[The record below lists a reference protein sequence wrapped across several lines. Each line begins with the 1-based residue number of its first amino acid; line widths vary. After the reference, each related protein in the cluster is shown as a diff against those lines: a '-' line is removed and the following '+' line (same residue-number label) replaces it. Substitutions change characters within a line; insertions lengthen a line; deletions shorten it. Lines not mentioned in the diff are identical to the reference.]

1 MENKKKKNVEK
12 VFEGYIEKIFGKNC
26 LKEIE
31 PLYKKVI
38 ENRDNNVKC
47 GRYGDDPAT
56 IELIL
61 YLRHKMRENKLISS
75 EPISNY
81 LKAIPKTMK
90 DYEELFKNFL
100 ENDGK
105 DRSWLT
111 EEYKKRFPYSYE
123 SEPESHIDDY
133 MFDGWKY
140 FEYLNQNNQNY
151 DYDIEWFCVGKN
163 VVGHIYY
170 NELDHYLTYLLGA
183 IRRGI
188 SDVCISQGKNIEED
202 LDKID

>member
-1 MENKKKKNVEK
+1 MENERKLNVEE
-12 VFEGYIEKIFGKNC
+12 FEKTIERVFGKNC

>member
-12 VFEGYIEKIFGKNC
+12 VFEGYIEKIFGKDC

-47 GRYGDDPAT
+47 GEYGDDSAT

-81 LKAIPKTMK
+81 LKAIPKTK
-90 DYEELFKNFL
+90 EDCKELFKNFL

-111 EEYKKRFPYSYE
+111 EEYKKRFPCSYE
-123 SEPESHIDDY
+123 SEPESHKKPYTD
-133 MFDGWKY
+133 DGWNY

-151 DYDIEWFCVGKN
+151 DYDIEWFYVEKN

-170 NELDHYLTYLLGA
+170 NELDHYLTYLLGS
-183 IRRGI
+183 IRL
-188 SDVCISQGKNIEED
+188 DKENDCIKKGKNIKED
-202 LDKID
+202 LKKID

>member
-1 MENKKKKNVEK
+1 MENKEKKNVE
-12 VFEGYIEKIFGKNC
+12 VIFEGHIEKIFGKDC

-47 GRYGDDPAT
+47 GKYGDDPAT

-81 LKAIPKTMK
+81 LKSIPKTK
-90 DYEELFKNFL
+90 EEYKELFENFL
-100 ENDGK
+100 EKDGK
-105 DRSWLT
+105 ERSWLT
-111 EEYKKRFPYSYE
+111 KEYRNRFPCSYE
-123 SEPESHIDDY
+123 SEPESHKKPYTD
-133 MFDGWKY
+133 DGWNY

-151 DYDIEWFCVGKN
+151 DYDIEWFYVEKN
-163 VVGHIYY
+163 IVGHIYY

-183 IRRGI
+183 LRRGKPDSI
-188 SDVCISQGKNIEED
+188 RQGKNIQKD
-202 LDKID
+202 LEKID

>member
-1 MENKKKKNVEK
+1 MENKDEKKVEK
-12 VFEGYIEKIFGKNC
+12 VFKGYIEKIFGKDC

-47 GRYGDDPAT
+47 GEYGDDPAT

-81 LKAIPKTMK
+81 LKAIPKTK
-90 DYEELFKNFL
+90 EDCKELFKNFL

-111 EEYKKRFPYSYE
+111 EEYKKRFPCSYE
-123 SEPESHIDDY
+123 SEPESHKKPYTD
-133 MFDGWKY
+133 DGWNY

-151 DYDIEWFCVGKN
+151 DYDIEWFYVEKN
-163 VVGHIYY
+163 EVGHIYY
-170 NELDHYLTYLLGA
+170 NELDHYLTYLLRS
-183 IRRGI
+183 IRLDKEKDSI
-188 SDVCISQGKNIEED
+188 KKGKNIKED
-202 LDKID
+202 LKKLD

>member
-1 MENKKKKNVEK
+1 MENERKLNVEE
-12 VFEGYIEKIFGKNC
+12 FEKTIERVFGKNC

-75 EPISNY
+75 KPISNY
-81 LKAIPKTMK
+81 LKAIPITI
-90 DYEELFKNFL
+90 ENFKKFL
-100 ENDGK
+100 EKDGK

-111 EEYKKRFPYSYE
+111 EEYKNRFPYSYE
-123 SEPESHIDDY
+123 SEPESHKKPYTDDE
-133 MFDGWKY
+133 WNY

-151 DYDIEWFCVGKN
+151 DYDIEWFYVGKN

-188 SDVCISQGKNIEED
+188 SKVGIKQGKNIEKD
-202 LDKID
+202 LEKID

>member
-1 MENKKKKNVEK
+1 MENERKLNVEE
-12 VFEGYIEKIFGKNC
+12 FEKTIERVFGKNC

-123 SEPESHIDDY
+123 SESESHIDDY

>member
-1 MENKKKKNVEK
+1 MENERKLNVEE
-12 VFEGYIEKIFGKNC
+12 FEKTIERVFGKNC

-123 SEPESHIDDY
+123 SESESHIDDY

-188 SDVCISQGKNIEED
+188 SYVSIKKGKNIEED

>member
-12 VFEGYIEKIFGKNC
+12 VFEGYIEKIFGKDC

-47 GRYGDDPAT
+47 GTYGDDPAT

-61 YLRHKMRENKLISS
+61 YLRHKMRENKLISC

-81 LKAIPKTMK
+81 LKAIPITI
-90 DYEELFKNFL
+90 ENFKKFL

-105 DRSWLT
+105 VRSWLT
-111 EEYKKRFPYSYE
+111 EEYQKRFPYSYE
-123 SEPESHIDDY
+123 SEPESHKKPYTD
-133 MFDGWKY
+133 DGWNY

-151 DYDIEWFCVGKN
+151 DYDIEWFYVEKN
-163 VVGHIYY
+163 IVGHIYY

-183 IRRGI
+183 LRRGKPDSI
-188 SDVCISQGKNIEED
+188 RQGKNIQKD
-202 LDKID
+202 LEKID

>member
-1 MENKKKKNVEK
+1 MENKSEKKVEK
-12 VFEGYIEKIFGKNC
+12 VFKGYIEKIFGKDC

-31 PLYKKVI
+31 PLYKKVK
-38 ENRDNNVKC
+38 ENRDNNVKY
-47 GRYGDDPAT
+47 GEYGDDPAT

-81 LKAIPKTMK
+81 LKAIPITIENFTK
-90 DYEELFKNFL
+90 FL
-100 ENDGK
+100 EKDGK
-105 DRSWLT
+105 ERSWLT

-123 SEPESHIDDY
+123 SEPESHINDY
-133 MFDGWKY
+133 MDDGWKY

-151 DYDIEWFCVGKN
+151 DSDIEWFYVEEN
-163 VVGHIYY
+163 EVGHIYY

-183 IRRGI
+183 IRRGKKNDRI
-188 SDVCISQGKNIEED
+188 QQGKNIKID
-202 LDKID
+202 LDQID

>member
-1 MENKKKKNVEK
+1 MENERKLNVEE
-12 VFEGYIEKIFGKNC
+12 FEKTIERVFGKDC
-26 LKEIE
+26 LKDIE
-31 PLYKKVI
+31 PLYNKVI

-61 YLRHKMRENKLISS
+61 YLRKIMRQKKLVPTKKLLKGKSLTYD
-75 EPISNY
+75 NY
-81 LKAIPKTMK
+81 LEFI
-90 DYEELFKNFL
+90 

-105 DRSWLT
+105 VRSWLT
-111 EEYKKRFPYSYE
+111 EEYQERFPCSYE
-123 SEPESHIDDY
+123 SEPESHINDY
-133 MFDGWKY
+133 KDDGWKY
-140 FEYLNQNNQNY
+140 SEYLNQNNQNY
-151 DYDIEWFCVGKN
+151 DYDIEWFYVGKN

-183 IRRGI
+183 IRKGYPNVR
-188 SDVCISQGKNIEED
+188 ISQGKNIQKD

>member
-1 MENKKKKNVEK
+1 MENERKLNVEEFK
-12 VFEGYIEKIFGKNC
+12 KTIERVFGKDC

-47 GRYGDDPAT
+47 GTYGDDPAT

-90 DYEELFKNFL
+90 DYEKLFRKFL
-100 ENDGK
+100 KNDGK
-105 DRSWLT
+105 DKSWLT
-111 EEYKKRFPYSYE
+111 EEYKKCFPYSYE
-123 SEPESHIDDY
+123 SEPESHINDY

>member
-12 VFEGYIEKIFGKNC
+12 VFEGYIEKIFGKDC

-31 PLYKKVI
+31 ALYKKVI
-38 ENRDNNVKC
+38 ENRDNTVKC
-47 GRYGDDPAT
+47 GKYGDDPAT

-81 LKAIPKTMK
+81 LKSIPKTMT
-90 DYEELFKNFL
+90 DYEKLFKNFL

-105 DRSWLT
+105 NKSWLT

-170 NELDHYLTYLLGA
+170 NELDHYLTYLLGS
-183 IRRGI
+183 IRL
-188 SDVCISQGKNIEED
+188 DKENDCIKKGKNIKED
-202 LDKID
+202 LEKID

>member
-1 MENKKKKNVEK
+1 MENKKNVEK

-111 EEYKKRFPYSYE
+111 EEYKKRFPCSYE
-123 SEPESHIDDY
+123 SEPESHKKTYTD
-133 MFDGWKY
+133 DGWNY

-151 DYDIEWFCVGKN
+151 DYDIEWFYVEKN

-170 NELDHYLTYLLGA
+170 NEFDHYLTYLLGS
-183 IRRGI
+183 IRL
-188 SDVCISQGKNIEED
+188 DKENDCIKKGKNIKED
-202 LDKID
+202 LKKID

>member
-1 MENKKKKNVEK
+1 MENERKLNVEE
-12 VFEGYIEKIFGKNC
+12 FEKTIERVFGKNC

-170 NELDHYLTYLLGA
+170 IELDHYLTYLLGA

>member
-1 MENKKKKNVEK
+1 MENERKLNVEE
-12 VFEGYIEKIFGKNC
+12 FEKTIERVFGKNC

-90 DYEELFKNFL
+90 DYEELFKNLL

-170 NELDHYLTYLLGA
+170 IELDHYLTYLLGA

>member
-1 MENKKKKNVEK
+1 MENKDEKKVEK
-12 VFEGYIEKIFGKNC
+12 VFKGYIEKIFGKDC

-61 YLRHKMRENKLISS
+61 YLRKIMRQKKLVPTEKLLKGKSLTYD
-75 EPISNY
+75 NY
-81 LKAIPKTMK
+81 LEFI
-90 DYEELFKNFL
+90 

-105 DRSWLT
+105 VRSWLT

-123 SEPESHIDDY
+123 SEPKSHIDDY
-133 MFDGWKY
+133 KEDGWNY
-140 FEYLNQNNQNY
+140 LEYLNQNNQNY
-151 DYDIEWFCVGKN
+151 DYDIEWFYVEKN
-163 VVGHIYY
+163 EVGHIYY

-183 IRRGI
+183 IRRGMPEKI
-188 SDVCISQGKNIEED
+188 KQGKNIKKD
-202 LDKID
+202 LEKID

>member
-1 MENKKKKNVEK
+1 MENKKKKNVEVK
-12 VFEGYIEKIFGKNC
+12 FEGCIEKIFGKDC
-26 LKEIE
+26 LKDIE
-31 PLYKKVI
+31 PLYNKVI

-47 GRYGDDPAT
+47 GIYGDDLAT

-81 LKAIPKTMK
+81 LKAIPITKEN
-90 DYEELFKNFL
+90 YEKLLENFL

-123 SEPESHIDDY
+123 SEPESHKKPYTI
-133 MFDGWKY
+133 DGWNY
-140 FEYLNQNNQNY
+140 FEYLNLNNQNY
-151 DYDIEWFCVGKN
+151 DYDIEWFYVEKN
-163 VVGHIYY
+163 EVGHIYY

-183 IRRGI
+183 IRLGKENDMIRA
-188 SDVCISQGKNIEED
+188 GKNI
-202 LDKID
+202 KIDLEKID

>member
-1 MENKKKKNVEK
+1 MENERKLNVEE
-12 VFEGYIEKIFGKNC
+12 FEKTIERVFGKNC

-123 SEPESHIDDY
+123 SESESHIDDY

-151 DYDIEWFCVGKN
+151 DYDIEWFYVEKN
-163 VVGHIYY
+163 EIGHIYY

-183 IRRGI
+183 IRRGKADRI
-188 SDVCISQGKNIEED
+188 RQGENIKKD
-202 LDKID
+202 LEKID

>member
-12 VFEGYIEKIFGKNC
+12 VFEGYIEKIFGKDC

-47 GRYGDDPAT
+47 GEYGDDSAT

-81 LKAIPKTMK
+81 LKAIPKTK
-90 DYEELFKNFL
+90 EDCKELFKNFL

-111 EEYKKRFPYSYE
+111 EEYKKRFPCSYE
-123 SEPESHIDDY
+123 SEPESHKKPYTD
-133 MFDGWKY
+133 DGWNY

-151 DYDIEWFCVGKN
+151 DYDIEWFYVEKN

-183 IRRGI
+183 LRKGKPDSIK
-188 SDVCISQGKNIEED
+188 QGKNIKED
-202 LDKID
+202 LDNID

>member
-12 VFEGYIEKIFGKNC
+12 VFEGYIEKIFGKDC

-47 GRYGDDPAT
+47 GTYGDDPAT

-81 LKAIPKTMK
+81 LKEIPITKK
-90 DYEELFKNFL
+90 DYKKLLENFL

-111 EEYKKRFPYSYE
+111 EEYKKRFPCSYE
-123 SEPESHIDDY
+123 SEPESHKKPYTD
-133 MFDGWKY
+133 DGWNY

-151 DYDIEWFCVGKN
+151 DYDIEWFYVGKN

>member
-12 VFEGYIEKIFGKNC
+12 VFEGYIEKIFGKDC

-47 GRYGDDPAT
+47 GEYGDDPAT

-81 LKAIPKTMK
+81 LKAIQKTK
-90 DYEELFKNFL
+90 EDCKELFKNFL

-111 EEYKKRFPYSYE
+111 EEYKKRFPCSYE
-123 SEPESHIDDY
+123 SEPESHKKPYTD
-133 MFDGWKY
+133 DGWNY

-151 DYDIEWFCVGKN
+151 DYDIEWFYVEKN

-170 NELDHYLTYLLGA
+170 NELDHYLTYLLGS
-183 IRRGI
+183 IRL
-188 SDVCISQGKNIEED
+188 DKENDCIKKGKNIKED
-202 LDKID
+202 LKKID

>member
-1 MENKKKKNVEK
+1 M
-12 VFEGYIEKIFGKNC
+12 
-26 LKEIE
+26 KEIE

-47 GRYGDDPAT
+47 GTYGDDSAT

-61 YLRHKMRENKLISS
+61 YLRHEMRENKLISS

-81 LKAIPKTMK
+81 LKVIPKTK
-90 DYEELFKNFL
+90 EDCKELLENFL

-123 SEPESHIDDY
+123 SEPESHINDYTDDE
-133 MFDGWKY
+133 WNY

-170 NELDHYLTYLLGA
+170 NELDHYLTYLLGS
-183 IRRGI
+183 IR
-188 SDVCISQGKNIEED
+188 
-202 LDKID
+202 LDKEKDSIKKRENIKKDLEKID

>member
-1 MENKKKKNVEK
+1 MENKDEKKVEK
-12 VFEGYIEKIFGKNC
+12 KFKGYIEKIFGKDC

-47 GRYGDDPAT
+47 GEFGDDPAT

-61 YLRHKMRENKLISS
+61 YLRHKMRQNKLISS

-81 LKAIPKTMK
+81 LKAKPITI
-90 DYEELFKNFL
+90 ENFKKFL
-100 ENDGK
+100 EKDGK

-111 EEYKKRFPYSYE
+111 EEYKNCFPYSYE
-123 SEPESHIDDY
+123 SEPESHKKPYTD
-133 MFDGWKY
+133 DGWNY

-151 DYDIEWFCVGKN
+151 DYDIEWFYVEKN

-188 SDVCISQGKNIEED
+188 PYVSIKKGKNIEED